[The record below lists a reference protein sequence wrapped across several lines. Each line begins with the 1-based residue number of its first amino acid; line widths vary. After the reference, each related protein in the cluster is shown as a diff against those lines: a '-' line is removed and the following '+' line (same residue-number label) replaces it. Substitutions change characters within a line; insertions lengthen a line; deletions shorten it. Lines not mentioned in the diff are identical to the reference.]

1 MTGKDFRF
9 YDSRQKYLLFVT
21 TTNEKNKIAESIQPI
36 ISSLKPKQPALKIF
50 DAGLGDGSLLMN
62 VLRQCHQKFPNIPQ
76 LISGKEISMEDVRLT
91 LEKLPDRFIEH
102 QKMVFVVSN
111 LHYSEAAG
119 LTSKNIKKQKKIN
132 WMTVKLKGN
141 SSLEFNNQL
150 RDIEKKVAKNWQ
162 VERHPKSGN
171 PTYKQP
177 SVLVIYREDQEFVL
191 KNIIPTIKNPEN
203 KFDLILASQPYRS
216 RIEVGKKVNYVI
228 KPMIKALSSKGQ
240 LLIVHAA
247 GRDPANKI
255 IKKLWPKDNPFP
267 SLSKEIIDYLKK
279 NVDKNLLKD
288 INILPSKKIKYSL
301 RALPN
306 EISNGISTS
315 IIFSAWNAAT
325 YVNQVND
332 IDILDAEKSKDYDK
346 IVRKIVKQNKG
357 LWFNNELLRIVRK

>member
-21 TTNEKNKIAESIQPI
+21 TTNEKNKIAESIKPI

-102 QKMVFVVSN
+102 QKMVFVISN
-111 LHYSEAAG
+111 LHYSEAAS
-119 LTSKNIKKQKKIN
+119 LTSSNIKKQKKIN

-141 SSLEFNNQL
+141 SSLEFNSQL

-171 PTYKQP
+171 PTYKEP
-177 SVLVIYREDQEFVL
+177 SVLVIYREDQDFVL
-191 KNIIPTIKNPEN
+191 KNIIPTIKKPEN
-203 KFDLILASQPYRS
+203 TFDLILASQPYRS
-216 RIEVGKKVNYVI
+216 RIAVEKKVNYVI

-240 LLIVHAA
+240 LLVVHAS
-247 GRDPANKI
+247 GHDPANTI
-255 IKKLWPKDNPFP
+255 IKKLWPRDNPFP
-267 SLSKEIIDYLKK
+267 SLSKEIINYLKK
-279 NVDKNLLKD
+279 NLNKNLLKD
-288 INILPSKKIKYSL
+288 INILPTKKIKYSL

-325 YVNQVND
+325 YVNQIND
-332 IDILDAEKSKDYDK
+332 IDILNAEKEKDYEK
-346 IVRKIVKQNKG
+346 IVSKIIKKNKG
-357 LWFNNELLRIVRK
+357 LWFSNELLRIVKK